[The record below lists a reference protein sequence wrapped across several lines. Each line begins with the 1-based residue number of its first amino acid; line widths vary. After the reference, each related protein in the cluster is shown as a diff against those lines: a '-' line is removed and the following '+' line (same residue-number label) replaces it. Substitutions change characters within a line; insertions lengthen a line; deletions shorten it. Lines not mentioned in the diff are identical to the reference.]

1 MIPAGYVPA
10 PINHYV
16 NSPVSEGFVNGYL
29 TMDTLGA
36 LVFGIVIIQAIY
48 SRGVTDNKLVTK
60 YAIIMPYFW
69 CRTYFSLLAYL
80 N

>member
-16 NSPVSEGFVNGYL
+16 ESPVSEGFVNGYL

-48 SRGVTDNKLVTK
+48 SRGVTDKN
-60 YAIIMPYFW
+60 
-69 CRTYFSLLAYL
+69 
-80 N
+80 